1 MKLNVGK
8 DDVAEE
14 AEPENKGVK
23 NDEVKAIGEL
33 KVIKETTSREIT
45 RRL

>member
-8 DDVAEE
+8 DDIAEE

-23 NDEVKAIGEL
+23 NNKVKAIGEL
-33 KVIKETTSREIT
+33 KVIKEIISREIT